1 MARIPQSVVEEVRE
15 RADIVSVV
23 GRYVT
28 LRQAGSQFVG
38 LCPFHDE
45 KTPSFQVNP
54 AKQVFYCFGCQAGGD
69 VFSFLMRRNGLE
81 FPEAIT
87 VLAKELG
94 IRIPESGGQGSGR
107 SAALFRISERALEF
121 FRETYRGAEGKAA
134 RAHLAERGVPDD
146 LADRF
151 SLGCA
156 PARWDGLLKTLPNAE
171 AVRAAV
177 EVGLVKARETG
188 SGHYDAFRGRV
199 IFPIAEPGGR
209 VIGFGG
215 RALGDD
221 GPKYINSPE
230 SPIYRK
236 GNVLFGIHQALD
248 AIRQRRRAIVVEGYF
263 DVMALHRAGLAE
275 AVAPCGTALTAA
287 HARLLRRYAPEVVL
301 LFDGDDA
308 GQRAARRS
316 LPQLLAAG
324 LRVRAAF
331 LPAGDDPDTLVR
343 RSGEAGLR
351 ACVEAATPLL
361 DELIEQAVKGM
372 ADHAWDAADVSN
384 SLTPYIQAIPD
395 AVEKAAY
402 TRKLSSYLDLPPES
416 LASAVR
422 AAAAEA
428 PRDRSADRPAQPPQP
443 AGLSDLDPIVAE
455 LLGTVLSFP
464 HTAPHLEHLQNDWLP
479 REIDRAAVAAVTGAL
494 ANYGSTA
501 ASHLLSPGNEEI
513 APEVV
518 AVLAPIAVQDASEE
532 GQSSQDSAER
542 AAGDCI
548 AQLEKK
554 MLDARI
560 REIKARLAS
569 EDEAQIETLQRYT
582 HRRRELVSSLARAQS
597 T

>member
-1 MARIPQSVVEEVRE
+1 MARIPQSVIEEVRE
-15 RADIVSVV
+15 RADIVSVI

-28 LRQAGSQFVG
+28 LRQAGSQHVG

-45 KTPSFQVNP
+45 KTPSFQVSP
-54 AKQVFYCFGCQAGGD
+54 AKQVFYCFGCQAGGN

-81 FPEAIT
+81 FHESVTA
-87 VLAKELG
+87 LAKELG
-94 IRIPESGGQGSGR
+94 IRIPASGGQGSGR

-171 AVRAAV
+171 AVRAAA

-188 SGHYDAFRGRV
+188 SGHYDGFRGRV

-215 RALGDD
+215 RALSDD

-301 LFDGDDA
+301 LFDGDEA
-308 GQRAARRS
+308 GQRAALRS
-316 LPQLLAAG
+316 LPQLLAEG

-343 RSGEAGLR
+343 RAGEAGLR

-361 DELIEQAVKGM
+361 DELIDREVKGM
-372 ADHAWDAADVSN
+372 ADHAWDAADAARA
-384 SLTPYIQAIPD
+384 LAPYILAIPD

-402 TRKLSSYLDLPPES
+402 TRKLSSYLDLPPEA
-416 LASAVR
+416 LASAMR
-422 AAAAEA
+422 SAAAAA
-428 PRDRSADRPAQPPQP
+428 PPERAPQAPAPPPPERVPDPDP
-443 AGLSDLDPIVAE
+443 AIAA
-455 LLGTVLSFP
+455 LLGAVLEFP
-464 HTAPHLEHLQNDWLP
+464 ETGRHLDDLQSDWLP
-479 REIDRAAVAAVTGAL
+479 REIDREVVSAVSAAL
-494 ANYGSTA
+494 ASHGHAA
-501 ASHLLSPGNEEI
+501 ASHLLSPENPAVRAEVAAALAWI
-513 APEVV
+513 AAQDPPES
-518 AVLAPIAVQDASEE
+518 L
-532 GQSSQDSAER
+532 DSAER

-548 AQLEKK
+548 AQLERK

-560 REIKARLAS
+560 REIKARAAG
-569 EDEAQIETLQRYT
+569 EDEAQFETLQRYM
-582 HRRRELVSSLARAQS
+582 HRRLELVSSLARPPS
-597 T
+597 P